1 MIDPLSEDYESTT
14 PYAYVENN
22 PIGFIDPT
30 GMYKVDANGNISIT
44 DRNEIEMF
52 LNYQKASPNSGY
64 QNAYQH
70 ITNADN
76 GFKLELDE
84 VVVTR
89 SGKGIEQA
97 QAQQSAM
104 SRAISIGLLTGS
116 ISSPLD
122 GPLPVAE
129 SVGFGLGV
137 LTAYSA
143 IKSAEMGIAVPST
156 ATMAYGVPSMSEANE
171 AFFNMMNSGKTA
183 DELLPGSLKRSPS
196 YNPKYGNKTRSE
208 LEALARK
215 GDQVAKKM
223 KKLVDQVPRL
233 LDKNKNK

>member
-1 MIDPLSEDYESTT
+1 MDPLAEMYSSSST
-14 PYAYVENN
+14 YAYVENN
-22 PIGFIDPT
+22 PIGFTDPT

-44 DRNEIEMF
+44 DKNEIEMF
-52 LNYQKASPNSGY
+52 LNYQKSSSNSGY

-70 ITNADN
+70 ITNAEN

-97 QAQQSAM
+97 QVQQSAM
-104 SRAISIGLLTGS
+104 SRAISIGLLMGN

-122 GPLPVAE
+122 GPLPIAE
-129 SVGFGLGV
+129 SVGFDLGV
-137 LTAYSA
+137 LTVYSA
-143 IKSAEMGIAVPST
+143 IKSAEMGIAVTST
-156 ATMAYGVPSMSEANE
+156 ATMAYGVPNMSEANE

-196 YNPKYGNKTRSE
+196 YNSKYGNKTRSE
-208 LEALARK
+208 LETLAKK
-215 GDQVAKKM
+215 GDQVAKK
-223 KKLVDQVPRL
+223 K
-233 LDKNKNK
+233 